1 MDIAD
6 AGQNWF
12 TLTFR
17 RSSDLY
23 LLECN
28 VEYHQK
34 ETILKFDI
42 EVCKVWLL
50 KMHGI
55 RMKRL
60 QGDIFDYKQLHT
72 DLIERLG
79 ANGFS

>member
-1 MDIAD
+1 MRYSFNKNTTSLVLEPARIFQAIHQVLLDIAD

-34 ETILKFDI
+34 ETI
-42 EVCKVWLL
+42 
-50 KMHGI
+50 
-55 RMKRL
+55 
-60 QGDIFDYKQLHT
+60 
-72 DLIERLG
+72 
-79 ANGFS
+79 